1 MVIGKEANI
10 FKLVVLEIRETYL
23 NYVVSEIDRSD
34 SKYKNKVFLTKSDLF
49 YLNVRQPY
57 APLGGEGEVKV
68 NRIDL

>member
-34 SKYKNKVFLTKSDLF
+34 SKYKNKVFLTKSDF
-49 YLNVRQPY
+49 FT
-57 APLGGEGEVKV
+57 
-68 NRIDL
+68 